1 MAISSAGIGSGLD
14 VRSIVSQLVDIERQ
28 PIRQLQSEATRLQ
41 TQISAF
47 GRVQSALSTLRDAST
62 RLTQASNWDAS
73 TATSSDSAALGATA
87 TGGAAK
93 GSYNVVVT
101 RLAVAQTLASTG
113 YASPTAALGSGA
125 LRIELGNF
133 DAVPPVPKAGA
144 TAVDLTIDPAK
155 SSLADIRDQINAAGA
170 GVVASIVNDVT
181 GSRLV
186 LRSATSGAEN
196 GFRVQVLADDDG
208 NTGDAGGL
216 SALGFDPSAGGVS
229 LMERK
234 QTAANALATVNGV
247 PVESATNTLAGTIEG
262 LTLNLRKLGEA
273 EVVVEPDTA
282 ALKKSVDEFVNAY
295 NESIK
300 LLRAQTSYDP
310 ATKQAGP
317 LQGDRSGS
325 AMLAQLRGIF
335 TGAGG
340 ISTTY
345 ARLAEVGLNLNTDG
359 SIKVEGAKLSAALAN
374 GAELKKLFANVDET
388 VPANQGVANKLQGW
402 LNQSLNSDGTLD
414 SRTQSLQAR
423 KRNNEQA
430 QARLED
436 RVARTQVRL
445 ERQYSAL
452 DTRMGQLSGLASYVS
467 QQMTLLNNT
476 GNNR

>member
-28 PIRQLQSEATRLQ
+28 PIRQLQGEATRLQ

-47 GRVQSALSTLRDAST
+47 GKVQGALSTLRDAST
-62 RLTQASNWDAS
+62 KLTQASNWSAS
-73 TATSSDSAALGATA
+73 TAASSNSAALGATA
-87 TGGAAK
+87 TGAAAS
-93 GSYNVVVT
+93 GNYNVVVT

-113 YASPTAALGSGA
+113 YASPSAPLGSGT

-155 SSLADIRDQINAAGA
+155 SSLTDIRDQINAAGA
-170 GVVASIVNDVT
+170 GVLASIVNDVS

-186 LRSATSGAEN
+186 LRSAASGAEN
-196 GFRVQVLADDDG
+196 GFRVQVTGDADG
-208 NTGDAGGL
+208 NTADAAGL
-216 SALGFDPSAGGVS
+216 SALAFDPSAGGVS
-229 LMERK
+229 VMGRT
-234 QTAANALATVNGV
+234 QTATNALANINGV
-247 PVESATNTLAGTIEG
+247 AIESPSNTLNGTIEG
-262 LTLNLRKLGEA
+262 LTLNLRQLGQA

-282 ALKKSVDEFVNAY
+282 ALKKSVDEFVTAY

-310 ATKQAGP
+310 ATKQAGA
-317 LQGDRSGS
+317 LQGDRSSS
-325 AMLAQLRGIF
+325 AMLNQLRGLF

-340 ISTTY
+340 VSASY
-345 ARLAEVGLNLNTDG
+345 ARLADVGLNLNTDG
-359 SIKVEGAKLSAALAN
+359 TIKVDDSKLTAALAN
-374 GAELKKLFANVDET
+374 GAELKKLFANVDDVT
-388 VPANQGVANKLQGW
+388 PANQGFANKLQGW

-445 ERQYSAL
+445 ERQYTAL

-467 QQMTLLNNT
+467 QQMTMLNNST
-476 GNNR
+476 NNR

>member
-47 GRVQSALSTLRDAST
+47 GRVQGALSTLRDAST
-62 RLTQASNWDAS
+62 KLSQASNWSAS
-73 TATSSDSAALGATA
+73 TATSSNITALGATA
-87 TGGAAK
+87 TGGAAS
-93 GSYNVVVT
+93 GNYNVVVT
-101 RLAVAQTLASTG
+101 RLAAAQTLVTTG
-113 YASPTAALGSGA
+113 YASPTASLGSGT
-125 LRIELGNF
+125 LRVELGNF

-144 TAVDLTIDPAK
+144 TAIDLNIDPTK
-155 SSLADIRDQINAAGA
+155 SSLTDIRDQINNAGA
-170 GVVASIVNDVT
+170 GVVASIVNDVS

-186 LRSATSGAEN
+186 LRSAASGAEN
-196 GFRVQVLADDDG
+196 SFRVQVLADGDG
-208 NTGDAGGL
+208 NAGDAGGL
-216 SALGFDPSAGGVS
+216 SALAFDPSAGGTS
-229 LMERK
+229 ILTRT

-247 PVESATNTLAGTIEG
+247 AVESATNTMAGTIEG
-262 LTLNLRKLGEA
+262 LTLNLRQLGEA

-282 ALKKSVDEFVNAY
+282 ALKKSVDEFVTAY

-300 LLRAQTSYDP
+300 LLREQTSYDP

-317 LQGDRSGS
+317 LQGDRSGAS
-325 AMLAQLRGIF
+325 MLSQLRSIF
-335 TGAGG
+335 TGGG
-340 ISTTY
+340 GVSASY
-345 ARLAEVGLNLNTDG
+345 SRLADVGLNLNTDG
-359 SIKVEGAKLSAALAN
+359 TIKVDDTKLTAALAN
-374 GAELKKLFANVDET
+374 GPELKKLFSNADDVT
-388 VPANQGVANKLQGW
+388 PANQGFANKLQGW
-402 LNQSLNSDGTLD
+402 LNLSLNSDGTLD

-467 QQMTLLNNT
+467 QQMTMLNNNS
-476 GNNR
+476 NN

>member
-47 GRVQSALSTLRDAST
+47 GRVQSALSTLRDASAK
-62 RLTQASNWDAS
+62 LTQDSNWSAS
-73 TATSSDSAALGATA
+73 TATSSNTAALGATA
-87 TGGAAK
+87 TGGAAS
-93 GSYNVVVT
+93 GNYNVVVT

-113 YASPTAALGSGA
+113 YASPSAPLGSGT

-144 TAVDLTIDPAK
+144 TAIDLNIDPAT
-155 SSLADIRDQINAAGA
+155 SSLTEIRDQINAAGA
-170 GVVASIVNDVT
+170 GVVASIVNDVS

-186 LRSATSGAEN
+186 LRSAASGAEN
-196 GFRVQVLADDDG
+196 GFRVQVLGDDDG
-208 NTGDAGGL
+208 DTGDAGGL
-216 SALGFDPSAGGVS
+216 SALAFDPSAGGVS
-229 LMERK
+229 IMGRT
-234 QTAANALATVNGV
+234 QTAANALANINGV
-247 PVESATNTLAGTIEG
+247 PIESASNTLDGTIEG
-262 LTLNLRKLGEA
+262 LTLNLRQLGEA

-282 ALKKSVDEFVNAY
+282 ALKKSVDEFVTAY

-300 LLRAQTSYDP
+300 LLREQTSYDP

-340 ISTTY
+340 VSATY
-345 ARLAEVGLNLNTDG
+345 ERLADVGLNLNTDG
-359 SIKVEGAKLSAALAN
+359 TIKVDDAKLTAALAN
-374 GAELKKLFANVDET
+374 GAELKKLFANVDDAT
-388 VPANQGVANKLQGW
+388 PANQGFANKLQGW

-445 ERQYSAL
+445 ERQYTAL

-467 QQMTLLNNT
+467 AQMTLLNNT
-476 GNNR
+476 NNN